1 MKKILCVILSLIVAV
16 CLPCAAAASA
26 AQDNTTTF
34 AAATDIHYVHPMQN
48 ADEYFKSEHFN
59 SNEDGNAFQNESG
72 FIIDEFLRQCAEN
85 SECDFVL
92 ISGDLATYG
101 RDSADEHIQLAEKF
115 RRFENKTGK
124 QIYVI
129 NGNHDNGNKS
139 SDATDIQKFKEI
151 YFEFGYD
158 EAFSVDESCCSYAV
172 NLNDDYTLIALD
184 SCDESY
190 HLASGITAKRLNW
203 ALSQAKAAKDSGRH
217 PILMMHHNLLEH
229 QPLERM
235 TQSKY
240 IVSMPRTYATLFADS
255 GIKLVFTG
263 HTHSADV
270 ASFTS
275 PAGNTIYDFCTGAL
289 AEYPMQYRLVTLG
302 NDSIDYEMQAVSRID
317 SDALSAVVSGYT
329 DAQLEAMA
337 TDFPSYA
344 KENIKRQIKVAVFG
358 KISPEGLGIESDSAL
373 YPLVKSGCDNIKEMM
388 QSKLYGDG
396 GVQQLAAQYGIEIP
410 QSDYD
415 TLMSVIYKVS
425 TDYVAGNKV
434 YNAQS
439 VEVQIVINSALYA
452 LHGITA
458 QTADSEL
465 LGAVNSIIGSDK
477 GIAQRTAQLAAE
489 YFGPTT
495 AAEQFA
501 LTLISPVIDAFG
513 YDDDGAA
520 NVSGSI
526 PAYGE
531 APNTLDNI
539 KNTVSYF
546 VKLIINYFSKA
557 LYLLIK

>member
-1 MKKILCVILSLIVAV
+1 MKKILCVFLSLIVAV

-26 AQDNTTTF
+26 AQDTTTTF

-101 RDSADEHIQLAEKF
+101 RDSAEEHIQLAEKF
-115 RRFENKTGK
+115 RRFENETGK

-129 NGNHDNGNKS
+129 NGNHDNGNRS

-151 YFEFGYD
+151 YFEFGYN

-302 NDSIDYEMQAVSRID
+302 NDIIDYEMQTVSHID
-317 SDALSAVVSGYT
+317 TDALSAVVSGYT
-329 DAQLEAMA
+329 DTQLEAMA

-344 KENIKRQIKVAVFG
+344 KENIKSQIKDAVFG
-358 KISPEGLGIESDSAL
+358 KISPERLGIDSDSAL

-439 VEVQIVINSALYA
+439 VEMQIVINSALYA

-495 AAEQFA
+495 SAERFA

-513 YDDDGAA
+513 YDDAGAA

-531 APNTLDNI
+531 SPNTLDNI

>member
-1 MKKILCVILSLIVAV
+1 MKKSMCIFLSVILALFVPCSAVA
-16 CLPCAAAASA
+16 AT
-26 AQDNTTTF
+26 QQGETFGF

-59 SNEDGNAFQNESG
+59 SNEDGHAFQHESG

-85 SECDFVL
+85 DDCDFVL

-115 RRFENKTGK
+115 RSFENETGK

-151 YFEFGYD
+151 YYEFGYD
-158 EAFSVDESCCSYAV
+158 KAFSVDESCCSYAV

-190 HLASGITAKRLNW
+190 HLASGITAKRLDW
-203 ALSQAKAAKDSGRH
+203 VRSQAKTAEESGRS
-217 PILMMHHNLLEH
+217 PILIMHHNLLEH
-229 QPLERM
+229 QPLDRL

-240 IVSMPRTYATLFADS
+240 IVSMPRTYASLFADW

-263 HTHSADV
+263 HTHTADV
-270 ASFTS
+270 TSFTS
-275 PAGNTIYDFCTGAL
+275 PAGNTVYDFCTGSL
-289 AEYPMQYRLVTLG
+289 NEYPMQYRFVTLG
-302 NDSIDYEMQAVSRID
+302 RESINYEMKTVSSIN
-317 SDALSAVVSGYT
+317 SNALGAVVSGYT
-329 DAQLEAMA
+329 DAQLAAMA

-344 KENIKRQIKVAVFG
+344 KENIKAQIKNAIFS
-358 KISPEGLGIESDSAL
+358 KISPEGFGIDADSKL
-373 YPLVKSGCDNIKEMM
+373 YPLFNKSCDRLLEIM
-388 QSKLYGDG
+388 QMNLYGEG
-396 GVQQLAAQYGIEIP
+396 GVQQLAAQYNIEIP
-410 QSDYD
+410 QSEYD
-415 TLMSVIYKVS
+415 SVMSVIYKVS

-434 YNAQS
+434 YNSQS

-513 YDDDGAA
+513 YDNDGVA
-520 NVSGSI
+520 NISGSI

-531 APNTLDNI
+531 TPNTLDNI

-546 VKLIINYFSKA
+546 VKLIINYFSKT
-557 LYLLIK
+557 LYMLIK